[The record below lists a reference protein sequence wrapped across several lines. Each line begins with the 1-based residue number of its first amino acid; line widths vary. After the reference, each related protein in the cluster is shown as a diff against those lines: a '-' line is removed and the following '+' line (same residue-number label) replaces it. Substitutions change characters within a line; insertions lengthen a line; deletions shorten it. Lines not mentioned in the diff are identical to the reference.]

1 MSKGR
6 ADTFMKAA
14 GGHDKPP
21 RGETEGKGEKI
32 LGDRDVLWRLDHI
45 MTFQLNDLQN
55 ASILAK
61 ANFLVAVGSMN
72 TIEFLGGVRTGL
84 LGRKGSKNVSLR
96 FAEGVR
102 LLGTVNDEYSKVGE
116 EKMYNLR
123 NGLTHQYVPSL
134 EGLSHIAVA
143 NDWKD
148 DRAIVENGDILVL
161 NVAQLIV
168 DLRMA
173 WRCLRDEL
181 QQDSKML
188 SGAGEALGR
197 LPHLM

>member
-1 MSKGR
+1 
-6 ADTFMKAA
+6 
-14 GGHDKPP
+14 
-21 RGETEGKGEKI
+21 
-32 LGDRDVLWRLDHI
+32 

-72 TIEFLGGVRTGL
+72 TIEFLGGVRNGL
-84 LGRKGSKNVSLR
+84 LGRRGSKNVSLR

-102 LLGTVNDEYSKVGE
+102 LLGRVNDVYSKIGE

-134 EGLSHIAVA
+134 EGLRHIVVA

-148 DRAIVENGDILVL
+148 DRAIVEDENTLAL
-161 NVAQLIV
+161 NVARLIV

-173 WRCLRDEL
+173 WKHLRHEL
-181 QQDSKML
+181 QQDSEML
-188 SGAGEALGR
+188 SRAGEALMR